1 MLKKSEEMMG
11 QEQPDRSK
19 LPKEFIHPKMTVME
33 MINDGQI
40 KSGAFNLWLRYY
52 KKAYICSQMN
62 PFINAKIEVSKVE
75 LPDYL
80 SYKDHL
86 KITPSWLRS
95 VREAFFLSAVSLSH
109 RMNLRRAGYSH
120 LEKSEADG
128 TISLNSLRKAAEAMD
143 CELVYAII
151 PKDKVTPAE
160 KIWEVLYPLACR
172 TKFVANVNRSQRMY
186 GIASAARML
195 MEDQGIRQQQGW
207 SIRGE
212 VSEGGVF
219 REITRL
225 EAKKIRR
232 LDSDDLGR

>member
-1 MLKKSEEMMG
+1 MG
-11 QEQPDRSK
+11 QGQPDRSK

-33 MINDGQI
+33 MIDDEQI
-40 KSGAFNLWLRYY
+40 KSGAFNIWLQYY
-52 KKAYICSQMN
+52 KKSHISSQMK
-62 PFINAKIEVSKVE
+62 PFINAKSELSKIKP
-75 LPDYL
+75 PDYL
-80 SYKDHL
+80 SYKEHL
-86 KITPSWLRS
+86 KITPSWIRS
-95 VREAFFLSAVSLSH
+95 VRESLFLSAVSLSQKMDLK
-109 RMNLRRAGYSH
+109 RTGFQCI
-120 LEKSEADG
+120 EKSEAVG

-172 TKFVANVNRSQRMY
+172 TKFVPNVNRSQRMY

-195 MEDQGIRQQQGW
+195 MEDQGLRQQQGW
-207 SIRGE
+207 STRGE

-219 REITRL
+219 REITQL